1 MGVGVGDIVGTVL
14 GTVVGIV
21 VGGVVVGTVVGS
33 VVGVVVGSVVGVLV
47 GPPPIV
53 PAPSYA
59 ISWECVLSMMRTPTE
74 PGGNEIAPDMRA
86 GSLAR

>member
-1 MGVGVGDIVGTVL
+1 MGVGVGDIVGTVV

-33 VVGVVVGSVVGVLV
+33 VVGVLV
-47 GPPPIV
+47 GPLPIV
-53 PAPSYA
+53 PAHSYA
-59 ISWECVLSMMRTPTE
+59 ISWECVLSMMRTTTE
-74 PGGNEIAPDMRA
+74 PGGSGIAPDMRA